1 MIPEIRLPPFL
12 NDMSKADYTLKRMIR
27 GYLPEAEVISPVIKS
42 FFPLIVCASDYF
54 LTPEELVDIRNS
66 IDDIRDGKIEKFSE
80 PSYLIK
86 WLES

>member
-1 MIPEIRLPPFL
+1 MIPEIKLPPSL
-12 NDMSKADYTLKRMIR
+12 HDISEADYTLKRMIR
-27 GYLPEAEVISPVIKS
+27 GYLPEADIINPVIRS

-66 IDDIRDGKIEKFSE
+66 IDDIRDGKIEKFNE
-80 PSYLIK
+80 PSDLIK